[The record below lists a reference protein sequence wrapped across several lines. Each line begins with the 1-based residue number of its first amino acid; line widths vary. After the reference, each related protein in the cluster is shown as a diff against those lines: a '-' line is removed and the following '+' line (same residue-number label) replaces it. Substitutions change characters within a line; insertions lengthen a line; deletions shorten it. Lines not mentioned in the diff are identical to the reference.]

1 MRKRKTNIFIPVLII
16 ITLLLGGYAVYFFNG
31 ELEIYRHASAG
42 AADFFRLHSPQPF
55 INTAVAAE
63 PYHYSDPRDDA
74 LYLYEAPEGFTV
86 ISHCPAWNTDML
98 ELLRNELMLNV
109 HGDEMDFLHEVIVY
123 PYAEDD
129 GRAAA
134 TFTLGTQALR
144 IFFQFPAFPGDFTVD
159 FPQDIGSITLYNG
172 DKNTTI
178 ESMASS
184 LSHEYGHLYT
194 HYYMFD
200 VRDSETDSVAE
211 SMYAS
216 LREATRFNLLSRISR
231 EELYWQERHRY
242 LIETA
247 AEDYVQ
253 LMGSPTTRQVV
264 DFMDVRQLLNNAEQP
279 ERTATAR
286 NAIPQENMMIPLAI
300 DVPGLKEHFYSFI
313 DIEPRVPVEE
323 KKDIALQIR
332 RNSVQHNLVSGLR
345 TFVHYE
351 ITWNTPYQN
360 AIYTLSCYDP
370 NDYSGWGTPIKTIR
384 TGQTASAIIGEDV
397 VTRGDQVVSMNDGLA
412 EGTKILIVIAL
423 LPDGTFYASEKLE
436 HTF

>member
-1 MRKRKTNIFIPVLII
+1 MRKRKTNIFIPVLIVL
-16 ITLLLGGYAVYFFNG
+16 TLLIGGSAVYFFNG
-31 ELEIYRHASAG
+31 ELEIYRHAAAG
-42 AADFFRLHSPQPF
+42 AEDFFRLHSPQPF

-74 LYLYEAPEGFTV
+74 LYLYEAPEGFTI
-86 ISHCPAWNTDML
+86 ISYCTAWNTDML

-123 PYAEDD
+123 PYAEED

-134 TFTLGTQALR
+134 TFTLGTQSLR
-144 IFFQFPAFPGDFTVD
+144 IFFQFPAFPDDFTVD

-200 VRDSETDSVAE
+200 VRNSETDSVAE
-211 SMYAS
+211 SMYAR
-216 LREATRFNLLSRISR
+216 LREADRFNLLSRISH
-231 EELYWQERHRY
+231 EDLYWQERHRY

-264 DFMDVRQLLNNAEQP
+264 DFMDVRQLLNNNEQP
-279 ERTATAR
+279 ERSATAR

-300 DVPGLKEHFYSFI
+300 DVPGLNENFYSFI
-313 DIEPRVPVEE
+313 DIEPRVPAEE

-351 ITWNTPYQN
+351 ISWNTPYRD

-370 NDYSGWGTPIKTIR
+370 NNYSGWGTPIKTIR
-384 TGQTASAIIGEDV
+384 TGQTASAVIGEDV

-412 EGTKILIVIAL
+412 EGTKIFIVIAL